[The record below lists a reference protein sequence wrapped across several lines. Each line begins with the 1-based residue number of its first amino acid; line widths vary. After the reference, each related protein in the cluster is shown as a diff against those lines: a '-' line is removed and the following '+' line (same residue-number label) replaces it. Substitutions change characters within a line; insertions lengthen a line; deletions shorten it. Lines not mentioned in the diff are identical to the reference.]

1 MIKKYRK
8 LPVVIEASEINVKT
22 EQAVRN
28 WSEGKVYPS
37 PVLEP
42 TEDNPSGTYWQ
53 IDTLEGVMTA
63 ISGDF
68 IIKGIKGEFYPCK
81 ADIFA
86 KTYEVVGDT

>member
-1 MIKKYRK
+1 MAKKYRK
-8 LPVVIEASEINVKT
+8 LPVVIEAAEITVKT
-22 EQAVRN
+22 EQDVRN

-42 TEDNPSGTYWQ
+42 TPDNPSGSYWQ

-68 IIKGIKGEFYPCK
+68 IIKGINGEFYPCK
-81 ADIFA
+81 PDIFE
-86 KTYEVVGDT
+86 KTYEEVSEA